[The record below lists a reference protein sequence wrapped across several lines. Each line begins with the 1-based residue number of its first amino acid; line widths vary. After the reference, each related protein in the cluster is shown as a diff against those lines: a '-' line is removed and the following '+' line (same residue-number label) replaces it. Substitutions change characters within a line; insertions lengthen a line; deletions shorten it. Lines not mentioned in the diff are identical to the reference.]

1 MSLNSTPKGERVSI
15 GIFGNT
21 NSGKSSLINAVTSQS
36 LSIVSE
42 IKGTTTDPVSKAMEL
57 LPIGPVVIYDTPG
70 LDDFSTLGEKRI
82 EKAYEV
88 LDKSDIVVLVVD
100 AVRGFTKD
108 DEKLIETLKERKT
121 PYILV
126 FNKIDLTDDYDA
138 DKVDIAVSSVTGQNI
153 NELKELIA
161 KRAPKEEKKYIV
173 SDLIKENDKI
183 ILVIPIDKA
192 APKGRLILPQQQ
204 TIRDILDAHAVAV
217 TCQDINV
224 RETIESLKEKPRMV
238 ITDSQAFGK
247 VAKDVPEDIELT
259 SFSILFARYKGELDP
274 FIEGI
279 RAIESLKD
287 GDTVLIS
294 EGCTHHRQCGDIGT
308 EKIPKLLRKHTG
320 KKIDIRFTSGNEFP
334 RNLDDYSLVI
344 HCGGCMLN
352 AKEMKSRIHYS
363 VSQNTPIINY
373 GMFLAYVNGIL
384 PRAMKPL
391 GISF

>member
-391 GISF
+391 GITF

>member
-274 FIEGI
+274 FIQGI